1 MEYLA
6 GGDVMTLLMRKD
18 IFTEEETRFY
28 IAETVLGLES
38 IHKAGYIHRD
48 IKPDNLLL
56 TCTGH
61 VKLSDFGLCKPVDV
75 QTLPTLTEGEE
86 YNDVGMMPS
95 TSARPQAEQLA
106 HWQKN
111 RRQLA
116 FSTVGTPDYIA
127 PEVLM
132 KKGYGMECDWWSVG
146 AIMFEM
152 LVGYPPFYSDD
163 PLTTCRKI
171 VNWRMY
177 LAFPVEARL
186 SPAARD
192 LICRLMCDVDDRIGT
207 RGGVEEIK
215 SHPFFYGIDW
225 ANLYTKPAPYVPR
238 VEHELDTQNFDKF
251 DADAPPNP
259 GGMAA
264 GGSGRGIKGLNTSDL
279 HFIGYAY
286 KDWEAVSPQ
295 SPEVNQLNHFVRK
308 PSDAEIQSF
317 LQANDLGLDLLSRI
331 ERL

>member
-1 MEYLA
+1 M
-6 GGDVMTLLMRKD
+6 GGRVSRAS
-18 IFTEEETRFY
+18 FTR
-28 IAETVLGLES
+28 AC
-38 IHKAGYIHRD
+38 R
-48 IKPDNLLL
+48 
-56 TCTGH
+56 
-61 VKLSDFGLCKPVDV
+61 
-75 QTLPTLTEGEE
+75 
-86 YNDVGMMPS
+86 MMPS

-192 LICRLMCDVDDRIGT
+192 LICRLMCDVDDRIGS

-215 SHPFFYGIDW
+215 VGCYW
-225 ANLYTKPAPYVPR
+225 
-238 VEHELDTQNFDKF
+238 Q
-251 DADAPPNP
+251 
-259 GGMAA
+259 GGC
-264 GGSGRGIKGLNTSDL
+264 LTL
-279 HFIGYAY
+279 
-286 KDWEAVSPQ
+286 
-295 SPEVNQLNHFVRK
+295 
-308 PSDAEIQSF
+308 
-317 LQANDLGLDLLSRI
+317 
-331 ERL
+331 